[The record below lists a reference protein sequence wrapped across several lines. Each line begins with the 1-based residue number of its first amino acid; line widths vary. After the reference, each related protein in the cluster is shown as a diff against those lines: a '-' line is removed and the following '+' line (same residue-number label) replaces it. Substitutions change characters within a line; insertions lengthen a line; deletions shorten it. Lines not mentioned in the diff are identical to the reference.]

1 MKKHLILISTLAC
14 CLFVCIATT
23 VRAQHSP
30 DKGATNFDSWNPTTH
45 IDKENFYIY
54 IVFGQS
60 NAEGFAAAPN
70 EQDKRPNAN
79 LWNMIAYN
87 DFANKDATGTD
98 KSSVGKWENV
108 SEPNCRKSTHFK
120 TACSMVKAFGEEML
134 KRNPNKK
141 FGFIHVAV
149 ASTSIF
155 LFDKDKYAQYLAG
168 QLEEK
173 QHIEDIRAKANYAY
187 AGNPYQ
193 RIMELARKAQ
203 KFGTIKG
210 VLMHQGEADQWHDCW
225 PREVKKVYTNMLA
238 DLGLDGRQVPLI
250 IGEPTGAHPI
260 SKKFDNVANPAHRD
274 YIPNCFKIN
283 CRDLPYN
290 PKNTLHFSREGYIM
304 MGQRFAV
311 KATNLLQQ
319 STGINLVETENGA
332 QNHAFVKLEGVYAN
346 GNKLKVHTTRALS
359 KVVVYDTS
367 GAMLQCIDTKGSLA
381 HSDLYLPLPP
391 TASGVLAIAFHSI
404 DGDILTIKLKR

>member
-1 MKKHLILISTLAC
+1 MKNHLISISALAC
-14 CLFVCIATT
+14 CLFLSIAATA
-23 VRAQHSP
+23 RAQHSP
-30 DKGATNFDSWNPTTH
+30 DNAATQFDGWNPTTH

-70 EQDKRPNAN
+70 EEDKHPSTN

-87 DFANKDATGTD
+87 NFANKDATGND
-98 KSSVGKWENV
+98 KSNVGKWENV

-141 FGFIHVAV
+141 FGFIHVSV

-173 QHIEDIRAKANYAY
+173 QHIEDIRAKAKYAY

-193 RIMELARKAQ
+193 RIVELARKAQ
-203 KFGTIKG
+203 KYGTIKG
-210 VLMHQGEADQWHDCW
+210 ILMHQGEADQWHDYW
-225 PREVKKVYTNMLA
+225 PREVKKVYTDMLT
-238 DLGLDGRQVPLI
+238 DLGLDDRQVPLL
-250 IGEPTGAHPI
+250 IGEPTGSHPI
-260 SKKFDNVANPAHRD
+260 SKKFDNVANPAHPD
-274 YIPNCFKIN
+274 YIPNCYKIT
-283 CRDLPYN
+283 CRDLPFN
-290 PKNTLHFSREGYIM
+290 PKNTLHFSREGYIL

-311 KATNLLQQ
+311 KATDLLQQ
-319 STGINLVETENGA
+319 ATDINRVEKEGGK
-332 QNHAFVKLEGVYAN
+332 QNSPFVKFKEVD
-346 GNKLKVHTTRALS
+346 GNKIKAYTTRALS
-359 KVVVYDTS
+359 KVVVFNTS
-367 GAMLQCIDTKGSLA
+367 GAMLQSIDMKGCLA
-381 HSDLYLPLPP
+381 YSYLYVPIPP
-391 TASGVLAIAFHSI
+391 TINGVLAIVFHSTE
-404 DGDILTIKLKR
+404 GDITTIKLKK